1 MLRRA
6 WLRLWATPVFT
17 LFAIVSL
24 ALGVGVT
31 TAIYSVILSL
41 TRTVI
46 DVPNADQVGLIV
58 GTDALAGRRP
68 IWRSAISQADFDDL
82 RRSLTTGAPEA
93 SALFYQSAAVSYT
106 HLTLPTSDLV

>member
-1 MLRRA
+1 
-6 WLRLWATPVFT
+6 

-46 DVPNADQVGLIV
+46 DVPNAGQVGLIV
-58 GTDALAGRRP
+58 GTDALADAGP
-68 IWRSAISQADFDDL
+68 SGD
-82 RRSLTTGAPEA
+82 RRSRRLT
-93 SALFYQSAAVSYT
+93 S
-106 HLTLPTSDLV
+106 TS